1 MRIGIIGS
9 GRIGGTAARLFV
21 QSGHEVAIANSRG
34 PDSLADLVGE
44 LGENARAATVD
55 EAADFGE
62 VVLEAI
68 PFGRYGELPADH
80 LAGKIVIDADN
91 YYPARDGHID
101 ELDSDRTTSTELI
114 ARHLE
119 GARMVKAFNTI
130 NAGELASDGRPD
142 APREERLALFVA
154 GDDEDAK
161 RVVSRLIED
170 IGYAPVDSGSLAEGG
185 RRQQA
190 GSSMYGKLLKAPEA
204 EAAIGR

>member
-1 MRIGIIGS
+1 VKIGIIGS
-9 GRIGGTAARLFV
+9 GKIGGTAARLFTR
-21 QSGHEVAIANSRG
+21 SGHEVAIANSRG
-34 PDSLADLVGE
+34 PDSLADFVEE
-44 LGENARAATVD
+44 LGENAQAATVD
-55 EAADFGE
+55 EAADFGD

-68 PFGRYGELPADH
+68 PFRHYRDLPADH

-114 ARHLE
+114 GRHLE

-190 GSSMYGKLLKAPEA
+190 GSPMYGKLLKAPEA

>member
-1 MRIGIIGS
+1 MKIGIIGS

-21 QSGHEVAIANSRG
+21 RTGHEVAIANSRG
-34 PDSLADLVGE
+34 PDSLADFVDE
-44 LGENARAATVD
+44 LGANARAATVD
-55 EAADFGE
+55 EAADFGD

-68 PFGRYGELPADH
+68 PFSHYRDLPADH

-119 GARMVKAFNTI
+119 GARMVKAFNTMVSTTL
-130 NAGELASDGRPD
+130 GSEGRPD
-142 APREERLALFVA
+142 APRDKRLALFVA

-161 RVVSRLIED
+161 RVVSELIDE
-170 IGYAPVDSGSLAEGG
+170 IGFAPVDTGSLAEGG
-185 RRQQA
+185 RRQQP
-190 GSSMYGKLLKAPEA
+190 GSPIYTEPMKAPEA
-204 EAAIGR
+204 EAAISG

>member
-21 QSGHEVAIANSRG
+21 RSGHEVAIANSRG

-190 GSSMYGKLLKAPEA
+190 GSPMYGKLLKAPEA